1 MLTPQDL
8 ALAYDR
14 HVAAFCRED
23 VDAAMAF
30 ATWLAA
36 FSVDGGPPEP
46 VAYPDAI
53 SFLGGAGRGVRWY
66 SVDTNIVGY
75 LPDGPR
81 GCYRVPASAVPPAVR
96 SSASPRGISIGSSRQ
111 SVAKSPDGD
120 AA

>member
-36 FSVDGGPPEP
+36 FSVDDGPPEP
-46 VAYPDAI
+46 ISYPDAV

-66 SVDTNIVGY
+66 NVDTNIVGY
-75 LPDGPR
+75 LPDGPG
-81 GCYRVPASAVPPAVR
+81 GCYQVPAAVPPAIR
-96 SSASPRGISIGSSRQ
+96 SRASPRGINTDSSGQSI
-111 SVAKSPDGD
+111 AKSPEG
-120 AA
+120 AAA